1 MLQEAKGLG
10 RQGQKG
16 KGESLERA
24 DRVHV
29 EIPLNY
35 KLEMDFDWLLYIT
48 APGVCKLLLKIP
60 QEEPVSVQRAT
71 CSHTQ
76 MEFSSFV

>member
-10 RQGQKG
+10 GQGQRG
-16 KGESLERA
+16 KGESLDEA
-24 DRVHV
+24 GRVHAG
-29 EIPLNY
+29 IPLNY

-48 APGVCKLLLKIP
+48 APGVCKLLLNIP
-60 QEEPVSVQRAT
+60 QEEPVSVQRDT